1 MNNERLYD
9 AAIFFMIMA
18 LSTLFMTPIYITYL
32 STRYDEQYI
41 DLIYFLTVGII
52 WLISVIGIAIYLKQ
66 NKSE

>member
-1 MNNERLYD
+1 MNDDKIYD
-9 AAIFFMIMA
+9 AVIFFMIMV

-52 WLISVIGIAIYLKQ
+52 WLIGIIGIVIYLKQ